1 MSGLRAWGLAGALTL
16 LACGGRSQEK
26 PSDPDV
32 AGSGNSGNGG
42 RGGATTTGDAG
53 KLSGSGA
60 GAGGGGAS
68 AAGGADVASGAGGA
82 GANAAAGADMAG
94 GAGGAEPCQGIDP
107 SCVPGETVCDR
118 RKGTLTTC
126 GDCGAPTPAEDGAPC
141 VRLLASDKESN
152 GVCVVRGQTELQC
165 WPTWGDAQVAEVP
178 SDTVELLLPDD
189 YADSPYPM
197 IPPVCS
203 KRADSSF
210 SCLHGAVCAQAAQ
223 GDNGAVCGLCSG
235 EPYCEGNVLVA
246 AVPAKPLLALTI
258 TDGMVFLLSPN
269 GVQTSLHDPARPAFW
284 KGAPRN
290 MWVDH
295 QGAGCVESTLGELAL
310 FQEALDDFKASAWRG
325 PFRKLV
331 PTTLPQACV
340 LDDAR
345 QVRCGDVLA
354 DAVPKPLPLEGVVDV
369 VASAGLVCALTVDG
383 HVHCYDGKLAPR
395 DMPAGW

>member
-16 LACGGRSQEK
+16 LACGGRSQQR
-26 PSDPDV
+26 PSEPEV
-32 AGSGNSGNGG
+32 AGAGDGANGG
-42 RGGATTTGDAG
+42 GGGATTTGDAG

-60 GAGGGGAS
+60 GASGAS
-68 AAGGADVASGAGGA
+68 AAGGTDMASGAGGA
-82 GANAAAGADMAG
+82 GANAAAGADLAG
-94 GAGGAEPCQGIDP
+94 GAGGTQPCQGIEP

-126 GDCGAPTPAEDGAPC
+126 GDCGEPTPAENKATC
-141 VRLLASDKESN
+141 VRLIASDKESN
-152 GVCVVRGQTELQC
+152 GVCVVLGETEVQC
-165 WPTWGDAQVAEVP
+165 WPNWSQAPIGEVP

-189 YADSPYPM
+189 YASSPSPLM
-197 IPPVCS
+197 SLVCS

-210 SCLHGAVCAQAAQ
+210 SCLHGAVCAQAAV
-223 GDNGAVCGLCSG
+223 GDNSIFCAICSG
-235 EPYCEGNVLVA
+235 ELYCEGNVLVP

-258 TDGMVFLLSPN
+258 TDGMAFLLSPS
-269 GVQTSLHDPARPAFW
+269 GVQTSLHDPAQPSFW
-284 KGAPRN
+284 KGVPKS

-295 QGAGCVESTLGELAL
+295 QGAGCMESSAGELAV
-310 FQEALDDFKASAWRG
+310 FQEALDEFKASAWRG

-331 PTTLPQACV
+331 LTTLPQACV

-345 QVRCGDVLA
+345 RVRCGDVLA
-354 DAVPKPLPLEGVVDV
+354 DAAPKPLPLEGVVDV

-383 HVHCYDGKLAPR
+383 HVHCYDGQLAPR